1 MGFCVLGMF
10 MVFGAKAAFSTVGR
24 LLCVLALGMTLAGC
38 DRCGDWFW
46 TSSQVEACKG
56 KLPPQQ

>member
-1 MGFCVLGMF
+1 MF

-46 TSSQVEACKG
+46 TSSQIEACKG